1 MSSKNI
7 VYNKAYYKLTGSL
20 SGAVLLSHMC
30 YLYSEV
36 FGGKEFFQT
45 DDQIYETL
53 GFSERTLRTAKS
65 HTKKYLTAR
74 KVGAPAKNHWT
85 VDVDA
90 LTDGLV
96 SLQCVK
102 ASSVETVMTG
112 SVETVMTRH
121 VETVTC
127 KKKELKK
134 KELKKKELIYDHKEK
149 PKSKTAPLKTKDR
162 IKKFN
167 AEEVHVFESLTE
179 LGMYKPLAAQHVEK
193 HALSKIYDVMQ
204 MSRDPEVK
212 NKGAYITTSLACG

>member
-1 MSSKNI
+1 MSYQKNRALFQAMSSKNI

-102 ASSVETVMTG
+102 ASSVETVMT
-112 SVETVMTRH
+112 RH

-127 KKKELKK
+127 KK